1 MCAASGHKWMMGDHG
16 LGFLYVSKDLIDSG
30 RLHPT
35 QFGWKQVEHDSFRIF
50 RDNPHGGDP
59 VDYHIRPGTLGKF
72 EVGTY
77 ALGPMVCLNASLD
90 YISAIGVPAI
100 RDHAARL
107 ATQLRAE
114 LPRHGYECLSPP
126 DAAGHISAFRIAD
139 MEAVR
144 GKLEK
149 VNIRVRLTQ
158 NFMRVSVSVFNSER
172 DIDALAAALA

>member
-1 MCAASGHKWMMGDHG
+1 
-16 LGFLYVSKDLIDSG
+16 
-30 RLHPT
+30 
-35 QFGWKQVEHDSFRIF
+35 
-50 RDNPHGGDP
+50 
-59 VDYHIRPGTLGKF
+59 
-72 EVGTY
+72 
-77 ALGPMVCLNASLD
+77 MVCLNASLD